1 MTMDTN
7 HSDLV
12 KDTQA
17 PKSKEFV
24 QTAILSVSKRGA
36 ELGQRIKALVAPHA
50 VCYEKR
56 GRESGGEA
64 IYFDSLK
71 PHMGDI
77 FKTYDQVLCIMAL
90 GIVVRMIAPYIE
102 HKSKDPAIVVMDEAG
117 HHTISLLSG
126 HLGGANEWATTIALA
141 IDSDP
146 VITTATDV
154 NGLPAPDVWARN
166 EQLTVDDFN
175 TLIAVNSAVVAGEQ
189 VNYYIDESIPNS
201 AILMQSAGEHVGK
214 HGKVYGFIVNCLAD
228 ETNETNGANE
238 TKVNLVDDKISVKM
252 LQNSKSYRV
261 VVTDKIIPTAPHQL
275 ILRPKTF
282 TMGIGCRRDTSK
294 ELILEAI
301 TQSLEQH
308 QLSPKSLLTAASV
321 IVKQDEVGLL
331 AAMRELGWPIKFYEQ
346 EEMERIIE
354 QQKLHESTFV
364 KGTIGVGNVCETTAL
379 LAAKSQTLIQ
389 EKTIYPKTTIAIAQ
403 VTSK

>member
-1 MTMDTN
+1 MAI
-7 HSDLV
+7 
-12 KDTQA
+12 K
-17 PKSKEFV
+17 
-24 QTAILSVSKRGA
+24 TAILSVSKRGA

-214 HGKVYGFIVNCLAD
+214 HGKVYGFIVDCSSD
-228 ETNETNGANE
+228 EA
-238 TKVNLVDDKISVKM
+238 KVNLVDDKISVQM
-252 LQNSKSYRV
+252 LQNSRSHRV
-261 VVTDKIIPTAPHQL
+261 VVTDKIIPTASHQL

-282 TMGIGCRRDTSK
+282 TMGIGCRRDTPK

-331 AAMRELGWPIKFYEQ
+331 EAMRELGWPIKFYEQ
-346 EEMERIIE
+346 EEMEPIIE

>member
-7 HSDLV
+7 HSDLA

-214 HGKVYGFIVNCLAD
+214 HGKVYGFIVDCSAD
-228 ETNETNGANE
+228 EA
-238 TKVNLVDDKISVKM
+238 KVNLVDDKISVQM
-252 LQNSKSYRV
+252 LQNSRSHCV
-261 VVTDKIIPTAPHQL
+261 VVTDKIIPTASHQL

-282 TMGIGCRRDTSK
+282 TMGIGCRRDTPK

-346 EEMERIIE
+346 EEMEPIIE

>member
-1 MTMDTN
+1 MAI
-7 HSDLV
+7 
-12 KDTQA
+12 K
-17 PKSKEFV
+17 
-24 QTAILSVSKRGA
+24 TAILSVSKRGA

-50 VCYEKR
+50 VCYEKT

-214 HGKVYGFIVNCLAD
+214 HGKVYGFIVDCSSD
-228 ETNETNGANE
+228 EA
-238 TKVNLVDDKISVKM
+238 KVNLVDDKISVQM
-252 LQNSKSYRV
+252 LQNSRSHCV
-261 VVTDKIIPTAPHQL
+261 VVTDKIIPTASHQL

-282 TMGIGCRRDTSK
+282 TMGIGCRRDTPK

-308 QLSPKSLLTAASV
+308 RLSPKSLLTAASV

-331 AAMRELGWPIKFYEQ
+331 EAMRELGWPIKFYEQ
-346 EEMERIIE
+346 EEMEPIIE

-403 VTSK
+403 VISK

>member
-1 MTMDTN
+1 MAI
-7 HSDLV
+7 
-12 KDTQA
+12 K
-17 PKSKEFV
+17 
-24 QTAILSVSKRGA
+24 TAILSVSKRGA

-50 VCYEKR
+50 VCYEKT

-214 HGKVYGFIVNCLAD
+214 HGKVYGFIVDCSSD
-228 ETNETNGANE
+228 EA
-238 TKVNLVDDKISVKM
+238 KVNLVDDKISVQM
-252 LQNSKSYRV
+252 LQNSRSHCV
-261 VVTDKIIPTAPHQL
+261 VVTDKIIPTASHQL

-282 TMGIGCRRDTSK
+282 TMGIGCRRDTPK

-346 EEMERIIE
+346 EEMEPIIE

>member
-1 MTMDTN
+1 MAI
-7 HSDLV
+7 
-12 KDTQA
+12 K
-17 PKSKEFV
+17 
-24 QTAILSVSKRGA
+24 TAILSVSKRGA

-50 VCYEKR
+50 VCYEKT

-64 IYFDSLK
+64 ISFDSLK

-126 HLGGANEWATTIALA
+126 HLGGANEWASTIALA

-201 AILMQSAGEHVGK
+201 AILMQSAGEHVGQ
-214 HGKVYGFIVNCLAD
+214 HGKVYGFIVDCSSD
-228 ETNETNGANE
+228 EA
-238 TKVNLVDDKISVKM
+238 KVNLVDDKISVQM
-252 LQNSKSYRV
+252 LQNSRSHRV
-261 VVTDKIIPTAPHQL
+261 VVTDKIIPTASHQL

-282 TMGIGCRRDTSK
+282 TMGIGCRRDTPK

-331 AAMRELGWPIKFYEQ
+331 EAMRELGWPIKFYEQ
-346 EEMERIIE
+346 EEMEPIIE

>member
-1 MTMDTN
+1 MAI
-7 HSDLV
+7 
-12 KDTQA
+12 K
-17 PKSKEFV
+17 
-24 QTAILSVSKRGA
+24 TAILSVSKRGA

-50 VCYEKR
+50 VCYEKT

-126 HLGGANEWATTIALA
+126 HLGGANEWASTIALA

-201 AILMQSAGEHVGK
+201 AILMQSAGEHVGQ
-214 HGKVYGFIVNCLAD
+214 HGKVYGFIVDCSSD
-228 ETNETNGANE
+228 EA
-238 TKVNLVDDKISVKM
+238 KVNLVDDKISVQM
-252 LQNSKSYRV
+252 LQNSRSHRV
-261 VVTDKIIPTAPHQL
+261 VVTDKIIPTASHQL

-282 TMGIGCRRDTSK
+282 TMGIGCRRDTPK

-331 AAMRELGWPIKFYEQ
+331 TAMRELGWPIKFYEQ
-346 EEMERIIE
+346 EEMEPIIE

>member
-1 MTMDTN
+1 MAI
-7 HSDLV
+7 
-12 KDTQA
+12 K
-17 PKSKEFV
+17 
-24 QTAILSVSKRGA
+24 TAILSVSKRGA

-71 PHMGDI
+71 PYMGDI

-214 HGKVYGFIVNCLAD
+214 HGKVYGFIVDCSAD
-228 ETNETNGANE
+228 EA
-238 TKVNLVDDKISVKM
+238 KVNLVDDKISVQM
-252 LQNSKSYRV
+252 LQNSRSHRV
-261 VVTDKIIPTAPHQL
+261 VVTDKIIPTASHQL

-282 TMGIGCRRDTSK
+282 TMGIGCRRDTPK

-301 TQSLEQH
+301 KQSLEQH

-346 EEMERIIE
+346 EEMEPIIE

-379 LAAKSQTLIQ
+379 LAAKSQILIQ

-403 VTSK
+403 VISK

>member
-1 MTMDTN
+1 MAMDTN
-7 HSDLV
+7 HSDLA

-50 VCYEKR
+50 VCYEKT

-175 TLIAVNSAVVAGEQ
+175 TLITVNSAVVAGEQ

-214 HGKVYGFIVNCLAD
+214 HGKVYGFIVDCSAD
-228 ETNETNGANE
+228 EA
-238 TKVNLVDDKISVKM
+238 KVNLVDDKISVQM
-252 LQNSKSYRV
+252 LQNSRSHCV
-261 VVTDKIIPTAPHQL
+261 VVTDKIIPTASHQL

-282 TMGIGCRRDTSK
+282 TMGIGCRRDTPK

-346 EEMERIIE
+346 EEMEPIIE

>member
-1 MTMDTN
+1 MAI
-7 HSDLV
+7 
-12 KDTQA
+12 K
-17 PKSKEFV
+17 
-24 QTAILSVSKRGA
+24 TAILSVSKRGA

-50 VCYEKR
+50 VCYEKT

-126 HLGGANEWATTIALA
+126 HLGGANEWASTIALA

-214 HGKVYGFIVNCLAD
+214 HGKVYGFIVDCSSD
-228 ETNETNGANE
+228 EA
-238 TKVNLVDDKISVKM
+238 KVNLVDDKISVQM
-252 LQNSKSYRV
+252 LQNSRSHRV
-261 VVTDKIIPTAPHQL
+261 VVTDKIIPTASHQL

-282 TMGIGCRRDTSK
+282 TMGIGCRRDTPK

-331 AAMRELGWPIKFYEQ
+331 EAMRELGWPIKFYEQ
-346 EEMERIIE
+346 EEMEPIIE

-389 EKTIYPKTTIAIAQ
+389 EKTIYPKITIAIAQ

>member
-7 HSDLV
+7 HSDLA

-17 PKSKEFV
+17 PKSKELV

-50 VCYEKR
+50 VCYEKT

-166 EQLTVDDFN
+166 KQLTVDDFN

-214 HGKVYGFIVNCLAD
+214 YGKVYGFIVDCSAD
-228 ETNETNGANE
+228 EA
-238 TKVNLVDDKISVKM
+238 KVNLVDDKISVQM
-252 LQNSKSYRV
+252 LQNSRSHCV
-261 VVTDKIIPTAPHQL
+261 VVTDKIIPTASHQL

-282 TMGIGCRRDTSK
+282 TMGIGCRRDTPK

-346 EEMERIIE
+346 EEMEPIIE

>member
-1 MTMDTN
+1 MAI
-7 HSDLV
+7 
-12 KDTQA
+12 K
-17 PKSKEFV
+17 
-24 QTAILSVSKRGA
+24 TAILSVSKRGA

-126 HLGGANEWATTIALA
+126 HLGGANEWASTIALA

-214 HGKVYGFIVNCLAD
+214 HGKVYGFIVDCSSD
-228 ETNETNGANE
+228 EA
-238 TKVNLVDDKISVKM
+238 KVNLVDDKISVQM
-252 LQNSKSYRV
+252 LQNSRSHRV
-261 VVTDKIIPTAPHQL
+261 VVTDKIVPTASHQL

-282 TMGIGCRRDTSK
+282 TMGIGCRRDTPK

-301 TQSLEQH
+301 KQSLEQH

-346 EEMERIIE
+346 EEMESIIE

-379 LAAKSQTLIQ
+379 LAAKSQILIQ

>member
-1 MTMDTN
+1 MDTN
-7 HSDLV
+7 HSDLA

-50 VCYEKR
+50 VCYEKT

-175 TLIAVNSAVVAGEQ
+175 TLITVNSAVVAGEQ

-214 HGKVYGFIVNCLAD
+214 HGKVYGFIVDCSAD
-228 ETNETNGANE
+228 EA
-238 TKVNLVDDKISVKM
+238 KVNLVDDKISVQM
-252 LQNSKSYRV
+252 LQNSRSHCV
-261 VVTDKIIPTAPHQL
+261 VVTDKIIPTASHQL

-282 TMGIGCRRDTSK
+282 TMGIGCRRDTPK

-346 EEMERIIE
+346 EEMEPIIE

>member
-1 MTMDTN
+1 MAI
-7 HSDLV
+7 
-12 KDTQA
+12 K
-17 PKSKEFV
+17 
-24 QTAILSVSKRGA
+24 TAILSVSKRGA

-50 VCYEKR
+50 VCYEKT

-77 FKTYDQVLCIMAL
+77 FKIYDQVLCIMAL

-214 HGKVYGFIVNCLAD
+214 HGKVYGFIVDCSSD
-228 ETNETNGANE
+228 EA
-238 TKVNLVDDKISVKM
+238 KVNLVDDKISVQM
-252 LQNSKSYRV
+252 LQNSRSHCV
-261 VVTDKIIPTAPHQL
+261 VVTDKIIPTAQHQL

-346 EEMERIIE
+346 EEMEPIIE